1 MGTWNF
7 QNFKAEF
14 LLNGKRPLIIIII
27 IIIITFIIIIIIII
41 IIINICKI

>member
-27 IIIITFIIIIIIII
+27 IIITFIIIIII

>member
-27 IIIITFIIIIIIII
+27 IITFIIIIIIII

>member
-41 IIINICKI
+41 IINICKI

>member
-27 IIIITFIIIIIIII
+27 IITFIIIIIIIM
-41 IIINICKI
+41 IINICKI

>member
-27 IIIITFIIIIIIII
+27 IIITFIIIIIIII
-41 IIINICKI
+41 MIINICKI

>member
-27 IIIITFIIIIIIII
+27 IIITFIIIIIIII

>member
-27 IIIITFIIIIIIII
+27 IITFIIIIIIII
-41 IIINICKI
+41 IMIINICKI

>member
-27 IIIITFIIIIIIII
+27 IITFIIIII

>member
-27 IIIITFIIIIIIII
+27 ITFIIIIIMIIVI

>member
-27 IIIITFIIIIIIII
+27 IITFIIIIIII

>member
-27 IIIITFIIIIIIII
+27 IITFIIIIII

>member
-27 IIIITFIIIIIIII
+27 IIITFIIIIIII

>member
-27 IIIITFIIIIIIII
+27 IITFIIIIIIII
-41 IIINICKI
+41 IIIVNICKI